1 MYATLGT
8 NQTIHQNQFL
18 MSENASYYLRLQP
31 DGNLVGYTSQDFV
44 PKNAFW
50 SSKTDGKGNAPFR
63 LVMQLDNNLVIYDGS
78 NKPTWAS
85 KTDGKG
91 VKGASKVVMQNDRNI
106 VIYDGTG
113 KPIWASK
120 TD

>member
-1 MYATLGT
+1 MYSALGT

-18 MSENASYYLRLQP
+18 VSENGAYFFRLQS
-31 DGNLVGYTSQDFV
+31 DGNLVGYTSQDFI

-50 SSKTDGKGNAPFR
+50 NSKTDGKGTAPYR
-63 LVMQLDNNLVIYDGS
+63 LTMQMDNNLVIYDGH
-78 NKPTWAS
+78 NKATWCS
-85 KTDGKG
+85 HTDGKG
-91 VKGASKVVMQNDRNI
+91 VTGASKVVMQNDRNI

-113 KPIWASK
+113 KPIWASH